1 MNNKSLLSGQKF
13 LFLVLTW
20 FGLLQFANGEGSFD
34 TLLVQKIETFK
45 QKYPAEIVFLH
56 TDGDIYSPGENLYFK
71 AYIKD
76 FYSSS
81 PGIVSKNLQL
91 LLIDS
96 RGRGLINKSF
106 PIENSRSAGKLVL
119 DNFLAEGKY
128 TLIGFTG
135 LMQNGNPDNV
145 FSKEIYVKKIII
157 PPLFVKLFI
166 PDTIYQ
172 SSEKAKVTV
181 DLLQSSGK
189 PLPGK
194 KISYTAKI
202 NGTSFVSGEEKG
214 NRKGN
219 AVIEIG
225 LPDYDRGSIISLQVK
240 ASHFGIEESNTI
252 LIPTQGL
259 PPDIEFFPE
268 SGNLID
274 GLETKVG
281 FTALDHSGSPL
292 EIKGRIVDANNKVIK
307 DFKCL
312 SNGLGFFKFI
322 PQAETQYKVEII
334 EPSGIEQTYNLPKVL
349 NTGANIT
356 FYNRTKDFLSFQ
368 INSNLK
374 ESSKIIHVIA
384 EMDGLIAWYK
394 RINLKDSFALKVPVK
409 ELPGGIIRITL
420 FDDNRGILAKRAV
433 FLDKAG
439 SDIKVETD
447 RNEYIP
453 GEEVNLN
460 ISAQN
465 SSEQP
470 VKTDMSI
477 AVIDNNICP
486 DWNKNPDIF
495 TWFIMGSAINKS
507 CLPQNIFSDIT
518 EETYRIIDC
527 RMLTLD
533 EDKFNWEE
541 VYKSEK
547 NIRKKMG
554 KNEFINKAV
563 ESFRLRE
570 SEIITEIETDQFFY
584 KYILKNDQ
592 VFPEYLFI
600 NKRFMERNGIKSKR
614 PDKKEIIQKKLAS
627 GTPILDVIRSI
638 KPFQLMGDIIIFR
651 GANSVVAQG
660 GALFVLDGA
669 KLGTSVSVLNSIN
682 PNEIANIEVFTN
694 PTDIHRFTA
703 FNSVGV
709 IEMTSKGG
717 FDEPDD
723 DSKQMTRYNSTLY
736 WNPYAKILQKSEI
749 SVSFESTKMKTKFR
763 VIVQGVDETGQPVY
777 QVSYFQVY

>member
-1 MNNKSLLSGQKF
+1 MNYKSFLSGQKF
-13 LFLVLTW
+13 FILFLTW
-20 FGLLQFANGEGSFD
+20 FGILQFANGEDSFD

-45 QKYPAEIVFLH
+45 QKYPAEVVFLH
-56 TDGDIYSPGENLYFK
+56 TDGDIYSPGEDLYFK

-81 PGIVSKNLQL
+81 PGINSKNLQL

-96 RGRGLINKSF
+96 HGRGLMNKVF

-157 PPLFVKLFI
+157 PPLFVKLFV

-181 DLLQSSGK
+181 NLLQSNGK
-189 PLPGK
+189 PLSGK
-194 KISYTAKI
+194 KFSYTAKK
-202 NGTSFVSGEEKG
+202 NNSSFVSGVEKS

-225 LPDYDRGSIISLQVK
+225 LPDYDRGSIISVQVTVNYL
-240 ASHFGIEESNTI
+240 GVEESNTI
-252 LIPTQGL
+252 LIPTQGFS
-259 PPDIEFFPE
+259 PDIEFFPE
-268 SGNLID
+268 SGNLVD

-281 FTALDHSGSPL
+281 FTALDHSANPL
-292 EIKGRIVDANNKVIK
+292 EIKGRIVDASNKVIK

-334 EPSGIEQTYNLPKVL
+334 EPSGIEQTYNLPEVL
-349 NTGANIT
+349 KEGINIT
-356 FYNRTKDFLSFQ
+356 FNNRTKDFLSFL
-368 INSNLK
+368 INSNQK
-374 ESSKIIHVIA
+374 ESSQIIHAIA
-384 EMDGLIAWYK
+384 EMDGIIVWNK
-394 RINLKDSFALKVPVK
+394 QINLRDSFTLKVPVK

-420 FDDNRGILAKRAV
+420 FDENRGILAKRTV
-433 FLDKAG
+433 FLDKTG

-447 RNEYIP
+447 RSEYIP
-453 GEEVNLN
+453 GEEVNLS

-465 SSEQP
+465 SSGQP
-470 VKTDMSI
+470 VMADMSI

-486 DWNKNPDIF
+486 DWNNNSDIF
-495 TWFIMGSAINKS
+495 TWFLMGSAVNKS
-507 CLPQNIFSDIT
+507 CLPQDIFSDIT

-527 RMLTLD
+527 WMLTLD

-547 NIRKKMG
+547 DIRKKMG
-554 KNEFINKAV
+554 KNEFINKAI
-563 ESFRLRE
+563 ETFRIRK
-570 SEIITEIETDQFFY
+570 SEILSEIETDQFFY
-584 KYILKNDQ
+584 KYILKNDR
-592 VFPEYLFI
+592 VFPEYLFV
-600 NKRFMERNGIKSKR
+600 NKRFMEKSGIKSKR
-614 PDKKEIIQKKLAS
+614 PDKKEIIQRKLAS
-627 GTPILDVIRSI
+627 GTPILEVIRGI
-638 KPFQLMGDIIIFR
+638 KPFQLMGDRIVYR
-651 GANSVVAQG
+651 GANSVVAQD
-660 GALFVLDGA
+660 GALFVLDGI
-669 KLGTSVSVLNSIN
+669 KLGTSISVLSSLN
-682 PNEIANIEVFTN
+682 PYDIANIEVFTN
-694 PTDIHRFTA
+694 PTDVHRYTA
-703 FNSVGV
+703 LNSVGV
-709 IEMTSKGG
+709 IEITSKRG
-717 FDEPDD
+717 FDETED

-749 SVSFESTKMKTKFR
+749 SVSFESTKMKTKYR
-763 VIVQGVDETGQPVY
+763 VIVQGVDETGKPVY
-777 QVSYFQVY
+777 QVSYFEVY